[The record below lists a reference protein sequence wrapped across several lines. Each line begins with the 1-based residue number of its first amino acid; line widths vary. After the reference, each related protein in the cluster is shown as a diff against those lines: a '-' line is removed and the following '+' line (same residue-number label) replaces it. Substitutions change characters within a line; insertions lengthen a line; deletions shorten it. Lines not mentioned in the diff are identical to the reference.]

1 VTRAR
6 RSKFVILTGL
16 SGAGKSNAIHALED
30 QGYYCV
36 DNLPVSMLPGMAD
49 FARDGASRGLRVAV
63 VVDMREPRFTAD
75 FPDVLQ
81 ELRQQKAWRP
91 TVLFLEASHDEL
103 IRRFSESRRPHP
115 LAARR
120 PMTEGL
126 AEERASMQGIRA
138 SADHIIDSTTLNVHE
153 LRARVLELVSG
164 RPQAQPLVVTF
175 LSFGFHYGVPTE
187 ADLVFDV
194 RFLKNPHWETRL
206 RPQTG
211 RDRAVKQFM
220 RAQPKTA
227 QTITRLTS
235 LLQFLIP
242 QYVAEGKAYLTVAI
256 GCTGGR
262 HRSVYVSETLRTTCG
277 KRRGITVQVKHRELE
292 RQP

>member
-1 VTRAR
+1 MTRVKPSR
-6 RSKFVILTGL
+6 FVILTGL

-36 DNLPVSMLPGMAD
+36 DNLPVSMLTGMAA
-49 FARDGASRGLRVAV
+49 FARERQSQGLRVAV

-81 ELRQQKAWRP
+81 QLRQQADWRP

-103 IRRFSESRRPHP
+103 IRRFSETRRPHP
-115 LAARR
+115 LATRR

-138 SADHIIDSTTLNVHE
+138 SADHIIDTTTLNVHE
-153 LRARVLELVSG
+153 LRARVLKLVSG
-164 RPQAQPLVVTF
+164 RPQAQALVVTF
-175 LSFGFHYGVPTE
+175 MSFGFHYGVPTE

-194 RFLKNPHWETRL
+194 RFLKNPHWDARL

-211 RDRAVKQFM
+211 RDRAVKRFM
-220 RAQPKTA
+220 REQP
-227 QTITRLTS
+227 QTQQTVTRLSS
-235 LLQFLIP
+235 LLRFLIP
-242 QYVAEGKAYLTVAI
+242 QYVREGKAYLTVAI

-262 HRSVYVSETLRTTCG
+262 HRSVYMAETLRTLFT
-277 KRRGITVQVKHRELE
+277 KRRGLTLQVKHRELE
-292 RQP
+292 RQA